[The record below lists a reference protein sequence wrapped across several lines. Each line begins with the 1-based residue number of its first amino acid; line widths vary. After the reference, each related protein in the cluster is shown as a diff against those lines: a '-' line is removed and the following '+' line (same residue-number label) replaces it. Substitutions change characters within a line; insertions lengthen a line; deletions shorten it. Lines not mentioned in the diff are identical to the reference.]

1 MSNDDKVGYKQ
12 PPTHTRFR
20 PGVSGNPTGRPKRC
34 PSFRDTL
41 FTQLAAPAAVAGSR
55 PGDSNLQALV
65 TKLVEAAISGDLRA
79 QALVLGALTRF
90 GKSAEQD
97 ATTVSADD
105 QEILAA
111 YVESEAEPA
120 TVASTP
126 AASERGGE
134 QTSGGADEVGAV
146 APLDSG
152 PSK

>member
-1 MSNDDKVGYKQ
+1 MSEDVGYKKPSTQ
-12 PPTHTRFR
+12 TRFR
-20 PGVSGNPTGRPKRC
+20 PGSSGNPTGRPKRS
-34 PSFRDTL
+34 PTFRDIL
-41 FTQLAAPAAVAGSR
+41 FARLAAPASVGGSR

-65 TKLVEAAISGDLRA
+65 TTLVEAAIAGDLRA

-90 GKSAEQD
+90 GESAEQD

-126 AASERGGE
+126 AASGERRRANFRWG
-134 QTSGGADEVGAV
+134 
-146 APLDSG
+146 
-152 PSK
+152 